1 MTRSVVFNLTDG
13 TRVQWTPPSFRDRD
27 VLMDSIGRR
36 ENRFIV
42 VSDLP
47 VGPKARML
55 NIDHIVSV
63 DL

>member
-42 VSDLP
+42 VSN
-47 VGPKARML
+47 GPKTRML